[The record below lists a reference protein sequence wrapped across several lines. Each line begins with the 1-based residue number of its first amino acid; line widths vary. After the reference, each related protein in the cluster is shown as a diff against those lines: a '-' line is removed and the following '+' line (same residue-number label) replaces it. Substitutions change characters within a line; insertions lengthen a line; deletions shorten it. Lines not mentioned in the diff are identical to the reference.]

1 VPHAWAGTRSGGPDL
16 VVTDL
21 KLPGVDCL
29 AVARHAHGHVPLI
42 LITAYDSPHAR
53 SAAREGGWRPISP
66 NRSPTLRSLMPSGQD
81 CPRSRR
87 LEGARNAR
95 SRGDALR
102 TEGPLPQLL
111 EGLGCPEAYRRARP
125 GRRFVYAE
133 TGPGSGMGS
142 PVLTV
147 ARAIPVPHGRPGVLV
162 AHWSGREY

>member
-1 VPHAWAGTRSGGPDL
+1 M
-16 VVTDL
+16 VTDL

-66 NRSPTLRSLMPSGQD
+66 NRSPTLRSLMPSSED
-81 CPRSRR
+81 CLRSRR
-87 LEGARNAR
+87 LEGARNA
-95 SRGDALR
+95 L
-102 TEGPLPQLL
+102 
-111 EGLGCPEAYRRARP
+111 
-125 GRRFVYAE
+125 
-133 TGPGSGMGS
+133 GS

-162 AHWSGREY
+162 AHWFGP